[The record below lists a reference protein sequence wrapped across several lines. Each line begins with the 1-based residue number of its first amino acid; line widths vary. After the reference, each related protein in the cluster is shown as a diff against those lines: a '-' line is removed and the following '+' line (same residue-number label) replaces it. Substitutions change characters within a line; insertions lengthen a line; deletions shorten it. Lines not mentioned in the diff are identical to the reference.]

1 MTEEQ
6 HYQTQLTLMSNRAL
20 VAQLHAEAES
30 LRRER
35 SRPMETPLL
44 EAAAA
49 HIAQLATREQSAG
62 IFSRLRPGDARDV
75 RRGQPLRIQKVRLID
90 PLSVAG
96 APQAL
101 G

>member
-6 HYQTQLTLMSNRAL
+6 HYQAQLTLMSNRAL

-35 SRPMETPLL
+35 SRPMEARLL

-49 HIAQLATREQSAG
+49 RIAQLAAEIS
-62 IFSRLRPGDARDV
+62 PGV
-75 RRGQPLRIQKVRLID
+75 
-90 PLSVAG
+90 
-96 APQAL
+96 
-101 G
+101 